1 MTALFRKL
9 LSNGSIRFGGGVL
22 LLLILVAGIAP
33 WLGTVDPAAMDSG
46 NINTL
51 SGTVGQ
57 FSLLNGSSVAHTF
70 WMGADNFGRDIYSRV
85 LYGTRVS
92 LLVGLFTALVALL
105 VGGALGML
113 AGYFR
118 ALDMVL
124 MRFMDG
130 LMAIP
135 AILLAIA
142 LVAALGAQLWTVVV
156 AIAIPEIPR
165 VTRLVRSLVLTLREE
180 PFVEA
185 AKALATPT
193 PVILLRH
200 ILPNA
205 MGVIIVNTTLLM
217 SAAILLE
224 TALSYLGFGITAPN
238 VSLGQLMALAGDLD
252 HGLEFRL
259 ARNGVVDAGRELGH
273 RAERRRLGGLAAGVG
288 VDLGVQHEHLHIGAR
303 VPAARKRGLK
313 DALRQAARGGAICT
327 TCERNRNTRTQHNA
341 RARCTSQIFQLFGNH
356 FCRTIFLKAQFWMSV
371 DISPNS
377 LDGCG

>member
-1 MTALFRKL
+1 MKSVVRKL
-9 LSNGSIRFGGGVL
+9 LAHSAVRFGASVLGL
-22 LLLILVAGIAP
+22 LLAIAVLAP
-33 WLGTVDPAAMDSG
+33 WLGTVDPAAMDSA
-46 NINTL
+46 NINTEA
-51 SGTVGQ
+51 GTRGT
-57 FSLLNGSSVAHTF
+57 FSLLDGTSLAHTF

-92 LLVGLFTALVALL
+92 LLVGLSTALVALL
-105 VGGALGML
+105 VGGLLGML

-118 ALDMVL
+118 KADAVL

-142 LVAALGAQLWTVVV
+142 LVAAMGAKLWTVVV

-205 MGVIIVNTTLLM
+205 MAPLIVQGTFIAA
-217 SAAILLE
+217 SAVLTEAILSFLGLGLPADIPTWGNIMAE
-224 TALSYLGFGITAPN
+224 GRVQFTQYPGNVLFPALFLVPTVLAINLLGDGLRD
-238 VSLGQLMALAGDLD
+238 VLD
-252 HGLEFRL
+252 PKF
-259 ARNGVVDAGRELGH
+259 A
-273 RAERRRLGGLAAGVG
+273 
-288 VDLGVQHEHLHIGAR
+288 
-303 VPAARKRGLK
+303 KRS
-313 DALRQAARGGAICT
+313 A
-327 TCERNRNTRTQHNA
+327 
-341 RARCTSQIFQLFGNH
+341 
-356 FCRTIFLKAQFWMSV
+356 
-371 DISPNS
+371 
-377 LDGCG
+377 

>member
-1 MTALFRKL
+1 
-9 LSNGSIRFGGGVL
+9 VL
-22 LLLILVAGIAP
+22 GLLILIALVAP
-33 WLGTVDPAAMDSG
+33 WLGTVDPAAMDSA
-46 NINTL
+46 NINTQA
-51 SGTVGQ
+51 GVVGQ
-57 FSLLNGSSVAHTF
+57 FGLLDGTSVAHTF
-70 WMGADNFGRDIYSRV
+70 WMGSDNFGRDIYSRV

-92 LLVGLFTALVALL
+92 LLVGLFTAVVALL
-105 VGGALGML
+105 VGGTLGML

-205 MGVIIVNTTLLM
+205 MAPLIVQGTFIAA
-217 SAAILLE
+217 SAVLTEAILSFLGLGLPADIPTWGNIMAE
-224 TALSYLGFGITAPN
+224 GRVQFTQYPGNVLFPALFLVPTVLAINLLGDGLRD
-238 VSLGQLMALAGDLD
+238 VLD
-252 HGLEFRL
+252 PKF
-259 ARNGVVDAGRELGH
+259 A
-273 RAERRRLGGLAAGVG
+273 
-288 VDLGVQHEHLHIGAR
+288 
-303 VPAARKRGLK
+303 KRSG
-313 DALRQAARGGAICT
+313 T
-327 TCERNRNTRTQHNA
+327 
-341 RARCTSQIFQLFGNH
+341 
-356 FCRTIFLKAQFWMSV
+356 
-371 DISPNS
+371 
-377 LDGCG
+377 